1 MKKLIILTTMA
12 LFFINSCSLLMKN
25 KVPKRETWKDLEYNK
40 QCDTDKILPRLDGF
54 YGITTLI
61 IGIGASSAV
70 GIVVGGIHLY
80 SSKYGFDNSKECK
93 KFKEYKYKQSK
104 GYKNSK

>member
-25 KVPKRETWKDLEYNK
+25 KVPKRETWKNIEYNK
-40 QCDTDKILPRLDGF
+40 QCDTDNILPILDGV
-54 YGITTLI
+54 YGITGLI
-61 IGIGASSAV
+61 AGIGASY
-70 GIVVGGIHLY
+70 GIALVVGGVHLY

-93 KFKEYKYKQSK
+93 KFKEYKYKQSRA
-104 GYKNSK
+104 YKNSK